1 MKKLSLL
8 LLLVLFATAL
18 QAQNDEVRQRNRYA
32 LAERFTAGKL
42 NNMLFSTTVDPHW
55 FKSGEKFWYSYKTG
69 EGTRWY
75 VVDPDKRQRKPLFD
89 HAKLAAQLTE
99 IIKDPFIAEQL
110 PIRNLDVGDDGR
122 TFTFEVVSSQDAK
135 PKALSR
141 EDSLAGRKSKKA
153 EGKEIFYFSYDYE
166 KGELTHLKD
175 KEKETKQLGWAS
187 VSPDGKTVVY
197 AKDMNLY
204 RMSREDY
211 EKLKKDEKD
220 STVVETQITTDG
232 VKDFGYGQ
240 PYSLLN
246 TDTLCNGKR
255 RGVYGLWSPDSRYF
269 ATIVTDE
276 RAVRELWV
284 INSMAQ
290 PRPTLETYKYQMPG
304 EAEAPIYHL
313 YLFDMTDNSRREIA
327 TGRFKDQ
334 TLSIASKPREQKQRH
349 MYDQPRVWLGDNERF
364 FVTRSSRDLHRIDIC
379 SYTIGQ
385 DTLRPLIEERMNTYI
400 EVRPLA
406 AVGEG
411 KELIQWSERDG
422 WGHLYLYDDEGN
434 MLRRLT
440 EGPWH
445 VHEILDVDKKHRTV
459 YFTGMGREEGENP
472 YYQHLYSVSLDGGDV
487 KLLNKGDYFHTAQ
500 VDDACRYFVDNYS
513 RVDTIPETALYDCM
527 GNKLMVLET
536 SDFSQLLAN
545 GYKFPETFT
554 VKAADGVTD
563 LYGVMYKP
571 FDFDST
577 KRYPIIDYVYPGPQ
591 VEATSYPYTRM
602 NVRTDRLA
610 QAGFIVITVG
620 NRGGHPDRS
629 KWYHNYGYGNL
640 RDYGLADQK
649 AAIEQLAAR
658 YDYIDIDR
666 VGIHG
671 HSGGGFMSTAAIL
684 QYPDFFKAAVSCA
697 GNHDNRIYN
706 RWWSETHH
714 GVKEQVSDK
723 GDTTF
728 VYRISTNPEIARQ
741 LKGHLL
747 LVHGDIDNNVH
758 PGNTLR
764 VVDALIRANKR
775 FDMLMLPQQRHGFG
789 DMNEYFYWRMVDYFT
804 DYLIDGRQ
812 TEVDIPQR

>member
-8 LLLVLFATAL
+8 LLLTLFVTAL
-18 QAQNDEVRQRNRYA
+18 HAQGDETAAKRNRYA

-42 NNMLFSTTVDPHW
+42 GNMLFSTTVDPHW
-55 FKSGEKFWYSYKTG
+55 FKSGEKFWYSYKTSQ
-69 EGTRWY
+69 GTRWY

-89 HAKLAAQLTE
+89 HARLAAQLTE
-99 IIKDPFIAEQL
+99 IVKDPFIAEQL
-110 PIRNLDVGDDGR
+110 PIRNLEVDEDGR
-122 TFTFEVVSSQDAK
+122 AFTFEVVSSQDAK
-135 PKALSR
+135 PKELSR
-141 EDSLAGRKSKKA
+141 EDSLAGKKPRKA
-153 EGKEIFYFSYDYE
+153 EGKEVFYFSYDYE

-269 ATIVTDE
+269 ATIVTDD

-400 EVRPLA
+400 EVRPLS
-406 AVGEG
+406 AVDNG
-411 KELIQWSERDG
+411 KQLIQWSERDG
-422 WGHLYLYDDEGN
+422 WGHLYLYDDQGKDRIDRTPDQTSQERADRPIDFPPLERQVHQMDDMMNEPAAEEIDQQCDGN
-434 MLRRLT
+434 LQHDPNQLSGHIFDQRLHINRCELLNHLFPMRLLYAVGHNERLRRQ
-440 EGPWH
+440 
-445 VHEILDVDKKHRTV
+445 KK
-459 YFTGMGREEGENP
+459 P
-472 YYQHLYSVSLDGGDV
+472 QHHS
-487 KLLNKGDYFHTAQ
+487 
-500 VDDACRYFVDNYS
+500 
-513 RVDTIPETALYDCM
+513 
-527 GNKLMVLET
+527 
-536 SDFSQLLAN
+536 FS
-545 GYKFPETFT
+545 
-554 VKAADGVTD
+554 
-563 LYGVMYKP
+563 
-571 FDFDST
+571 
-577 KRYPIIDYVYPGPQ
+577 
-591 VEATSYPYTRM
+591 
-602 NVRTDRLA
+602 
-610 QAGFIVITVG
+610 
-620 NRGGHPDRS
+620 
-629 KWYHNYGYGNL
+629 
-640 RDYGLADQK
+640 
-649 AAIEQLAAR
+649 
-658 YDYIDIDR
+658 
-666 VGIHG
+666 
-671 HSGGGFMSTAAIL
+671 
-684 QYPDFFKAAVSCA
+684 
-697 GNHDNRIYN
+697 
-706 RWWSETHH
+706 
-714 GVKEQVSDK
+714 
-723 GDTTF
+723 
-728 VYRISTNPEIARQ
+728 
-741 LKGHLL
+741 
-747 LVHGDIDNNVH
+747 
-758 PGNTLR
+758 
-764 VVDALIRANKR
+764 
-775 FDMLMLPQQRHGFG
+775 
-789 DMNEYFYWRMVDYFT
+789 
-804 DYLIDGRQ
+804 YL
-812 TEVDIPQR
+812 